1 MILLNQYLAVL
12 KNCTLFREVN
22 PSELKEILNR
32 MKSKIVSYP
41 TEAIIAGEGENC
53 DHIGIILAGEIEI
66 QKIYSSGKTVT
77 MARFQAGNIFGEAII
92 FSKQHFYPGTVVSRS
107 ATKILFLHKTAV
119 IALCRNYPPVLES
132 FMKLLSERI
141 LMLNKKITE
150 LSLGTI
156 RQKICFFLLEE
167 YKKQKSPLIK
177 LTMSK
182 ETLAEHM
189 GIQRPSLS
197 RELIK
202 MREEGLIDFKKKYI
216 TIKNLKQL
224 EESLLE

>member
-1 MILLNQYLAVL
+1 MDKYLTILQNS
-12 KNCTLFREVN
+12 LFFQDVN
-22 PSELKEILNR
+22 LTEMKKILNNT
-32 MKSKIVSYP
+32 SHKIITYP
-41 TEAIIAGEGENC
+41 SEAIIAGEGENC
-53 DHIGIILAGEIEI
+53 DHLGIILMGRIEI

-77 MARFQAGNIFGEAII
+77 IAQFREGNFFGEAII
-92 FSKQHFYPGTVVSRS
+92 FSNQHFYPGTVVSRGE
-107 ATKILFLHKTAV
+107 TKILFLHKTAV
-119 IALCRNYPPVLES
+119 ITLCRDYPSILES
-132 FMKLLSERI
+132 FMRLLSERI

-167 YKKQKSPLIK
+167 YQKQKSLLIK

-202 MREEGLIDFKKKYI
+202 MREEGLIDLGKKYI
-216 TIKNLKQL
+216 TIKDITQL
-224 EESLLE
+224 EEALQE